1 MTGDGVNDAPAL
13 REAHIG
19 VAMGRTG
26 TEVTREAAA
35 MVLTDD
41 NYASIVAAVEEGRGI
56 YDNIRKTLVY
66 LLAGNAAEILVML
79 GAAIIGWPLPLLP
92 LHLLWINLATD
103 GLPALALVMDPAP
116 RDALSHPPRRPDEP
130 MLGRPEWRR
139 ILLGG
144 LLEAV
149 VVLATF
155 GWVLQTDGLVAA
167 RTAAFTTLVFSELL
181 RALAARS
188 PSRLFWEVGPFTN
201 LKLLGV
207 VAGSIL
213 LQLGLLQLPAT
224 RELFGL
230 AEIGLRECGFALLI
244 GLIPVSAWEL
254 AKLAARLTRYAR
266 GNRAPPAAAGGHA

>member
-1 MTGDGVNDAPAL
+1 MTGDGVNDAPAV

-56 YDNIRKTLVY
+56 YENIRKTLVY
-66 LLAGNAAEILVML
+66 LLSGNAAEIFFML
-79 GAAIIGWPLPLLP
+79 GAALIGWPLPLLP

-116 RDALSHPPRRPDEP
+116 PDALSRPPRPPDEP

-139 ILLGG
+139 VLAIG

-149 VVLATF
+149 VVLVTF
-155 GWVLQTDGLVAA
+155 GWVLAERNLAEA
-167 RTAAFTTLVFSELL
+167 RTVAFTTLVFSELL

-188 PSRLFWEVGPFTN
+188 PSRLFWEVGAFTN
-201 LKLLGV
+201 LKLLAV
-207 VAGSIL
+207 IAGSIL
-213 LQLGLLQLPAT
+213 LQVGLLHVPAT

-230 AEIGLRECGFALLI
+230 ADIGLRDCGIALFI

-254 AKLAARLTRYAR
+254 AKLAARAAR
-266 GNRAPPAAAGGHA
+266 HLRGPGAPVAAGGRA